1 VTVMPSLAGGTGGCA
16 RGLGSGTLAATDAI
30 AKRGARPYGTNYK
43 KASSKNPLFLGL
55 ARRKP
60 RKVSLAHRA

>member
-1 VTVMPSLAGGTGGCA
+1 MIFKPPLVP
-16 RGLGSGTLAATDAI
+16 REAALTDAI